1 MTGAKNG
8 VIKHIP
14 GTIKSRGKLSTDFRY
29 LAEPAES
36 KCVGISS
43 MTKSE
48 KHWILAS
55 KNILSLLM
63 AE

>member
-14 GTIKSRGKLSTDFRY
+14 GTIKSRGKLSADFRY

-48 KHWILAS
+48 KHWILES
-55 KNILSLLM
+55 
-63 AE
+63 